1 MKKMDKLKYKD
12 VLKEN
17 LTFWDFLN
25 TDEKEKLLAATTYK
39 KFRKGE
45 HINNCSCECTGTIV
59 VVKGSLRVYVMSEEG
74 REVTLY
80 HIKGGD
86 VCVMSASCVLSLI
99 TFDVFIDAEKE
110 SVCYI
115 VDEKCFDSIVN
126 SNIHAKNFAME
137 KILSRFSDVVWVLQQ
152 VLFMSFDKR
161 LAMFLVEE
169 VEKTDGNEIYLTH
182 EQMAQNLGTVR
193 EVVSR
198 MLKYFENE
206 EMIEMSRG
214 KITVKNSEKLKKLI

>member
-1 MKKMDKLKYKD
+1 MNKMNNKNYKMA
-12 VLKEN
+12 LKEN
-17 LTFWDFLN
+17 FTFWNFLSSE
-25 TDEKEKLLAATTYK
+25 EKEKLLNATIYK
-39 KFRKGE
+39 KFYKGE
-45 HINNCSCECTGTIV
+45 HINNCGCECTGTIIV
-59 VVKGSLRVYVMSEEG
+59 VEGSLRVYVMSEEG

-80 HIKGGD
+80 HIKDGD
-86 VCVMSASCVLSLI
+86 VCVLSASCVLSSI
-99 TFDVFIDAEKE
+99 TFDVFIDAEDE
-110 SVCYI
+110 CVCYI
-115 VDEKCFDSIVN
+115 VDGKCFEDIAN

-137 KILSRFSDVVWVLQQ
+137 KILSRFSEVVWVLQQ

-161 LAMFLVEE
+161 LAMFLLEE
-169 VEKTDGNEIYLTH
+169 AEKNKSSEIYLTH

-214 KITVKNSEKLKKLI
+214 KITVVNKALLKELL

>member
-1 MKKMDKLKYKD
+1 MDKLKYED

-25 TDEKEKLLAATTYK
+25 TDEKEKLLGATTYK

-45 HINNCSCECTGTIV
+45 HINNCSCECAGTII

-99 TFDVFIDAEKE
+99 TFDVFIDAEEE

-169 VEKTDGNEIYLTH
+169 VEKTDSNEIYLTH

>member
-1 MKKMDKLKYKD
+1 MDKLKYED

-25 TDEKEKLLAATTYK
+25 TDEKEKLLGATTYK

-45 HINNCSCECTGTIV
+45 HINNCSCECTGTII

-86 VCVMSASCVLSLI
+86 VCIMSASCVLSLI
-99 TFDVFIDAEKE
+99 TFDVFIDAEEE

-169 VEKTDGNEIYLTH
+169 VEKTDSNEIYLTH

>member
-1 MKKMDKLKYKD
+1 
-12 VLKEN
+12 
-17 LTFWDFLN
+17 
-25 TDEKEKLLAATTYK
+25 
-39 KFRKGE
+39 
-45 HINNCSCECTGTIV
+45 
-59 VVKGSLRVYVMSEEG
+59 
-74 REVTLY
+74 
-80 HIKGGD
+80 
-86 VCVMSASCVLSLI
+86 MSASCVLSLI
-99 TFDVFIDAEKE
+99 TFDVFIDAEEE

-137 KILSRFSDVVWVLQQ
+137 KILSCFSDVVWVLQQ

-169 VEKTDGNEIYLTH
+169 VEKTDSNEIYLIH

>member
-1 MKKMDKLKYKD
+1 
-12 VLKEN
+12 
-17 LTFWDFLN
+17 
-25 TDEKEKLLAATTYK
+25 
-39 KFRKGE
+39 
-45 HINNCSCECTGTIV
+45 
-59 VVKGSLRVYVMSEEG
+59 
-74 REVTLY
+74 
-80 HIKGGD
+80 
-86 VCVMSASCVLSLI
+86 
-99 TFDVFIDAEKE
+99 
-110 SVCYI
+110 
-115 VDEKCFDSIVN
+115 
-126 SNIHAKNFAME
+126 
-137 KILSRFSDVVWVLQQ
+137 
-152 VLFMSFDKR
+152 MSFDKR

>member
-1 MKKMDKLKYKD
+1 MDKLKYED

-25 TDEKEKLLAATTYK
+25 TDEKEKLLGATTYK

-45 HINNCSCECTGTIV
+45 HINNCSCECTGTII

-99 TFDVFIDAEKE
+99 TFDVFIDAEEE

-161 LAMFLVEE
+161 LAMFLVEK
-169 VEKTDGNEIYLTH
+169 VEKTDSNEIYLTH

>member
-1 MKKMDKLKYKD
+1 MDKLKYED

-25 TDEKEKLLAATTYK
+25 TDEKEKLLGATTYK

-45 HINNCSCECTGTIV
+45 HINNCSCECTGTII

-99 TFDVFIDAEKE
+99 TFDVFIDAEEE

-169 VEKTDGNEIYLTH
+169 VEKTDSNEIYLTH

-206 EMIEMSRG
+206 EMIGMSRG

>member
-1 MKKMDKLKYKD
+1 MDKLKYED

-25 TDEKEKLLAATTYK
+25 TDEKEKLLAVTTYK
-39 KFRKGE
+39 KFCKGE
-45 HINNCSCECTGTIV
+45 HINNCSCECTGTII

-99 TFDVFIDAEKE
+99 TFDVFIDAEEE

-169 VEKTDGNEIYLTH
+169 FEKTDSNEIYLTH

-206 EMIEMSRG
+206 EMIGMSRG
-214 KITVKNSEKLKKLI
+214 KITVKNSEELKKLI